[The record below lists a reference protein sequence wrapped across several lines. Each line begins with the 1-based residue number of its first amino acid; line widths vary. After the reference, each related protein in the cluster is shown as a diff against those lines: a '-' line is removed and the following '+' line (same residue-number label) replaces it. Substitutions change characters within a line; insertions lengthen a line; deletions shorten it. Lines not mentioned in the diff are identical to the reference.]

1 MTPHL
6 DSITDAERIAFLLS
20 SGHVALWT
28 GYAIKIVCTMD
39 GRTVAVVE

>member
-6 DSITDAERIAFLLS
+6 DSLEDAAEIAFLLN
-20 SGHVALWT
+20 SGHVALYD